1 MLPTAKFKVHTRS
14 DFPDAAGFIVSAKE
28 SDAVK
33 REKGTEKSVSGALQ
47 KHLITHKV
55 ERGQL

>member
-28 SDAVK
+28 TDAVK
-33 REKGTEKSVSGALQ
+33 REKAQKGAFQEHCQ